1 MRDEMGNTVM
11 PSEFLPAAERYNLS
25 DKVDRWVIGHALN
38 WLRDHPKMIPQF
50 HLCGITLSGQSLGNE
65 AMLRC
70 IIEQIDEGGTPAKKL
85 CFEVTETA
93 AISDLE
99 QAMNFIT
106 LLKDRGCMFALDDFG
121 SGFSSFAYLKRL
133 PVDFLKMDGSLFAT
147 SAPTQLTLLWSARSV
162 KSAMLWVKK
171 PLQNSSRIATSL
183 RSCPALRRCR
193 LRSRIRDRS
202 SNAHRPVH
210 LDCLGRLARY
220 GKPLFPPL
228 FRRMPESKRSSFRR
242 KPGSIECLW
251 QSNVRMRRVCLAVG
265 NRTRI

>member
-1 MRDEMGNTVM
+1 MRDEMGNAVI

-38 WLRDHPKMIPQF
+38 WLRDHPKMIPKF
-50 HLCGITLSGQSLGNE
+50 HLCGINLSGQSLRNE
-65 AMLRC
+65 AILRC

-85 CFEVTETA
+85 CFEVTETV

-106 LLKDRGCMFALDDFG
+106 LLKDRGWMFALDDFR

-162 KSAMLWVKK
+162 KSAMLWVK
-171 PLQNSSRIATSL
+171 NH
-183 RSCPALRRCR
+183 C
-193 LRSRIRDRS
+193 RIRR
-202 SNAHRPVH
+202 
-210 LDCLGRLARY
+210 G
-220 GKPLFPPL
+220 
-228 FRRMPESKRSSFRR
+228 
-242 KPGSIECLW
+242 
-251 QSNVRMRRVCLAVG
+251 
-265 NRTRI
+265 